1 MKNWIKNYWALFIP
15 ILVLVATLVYML
27 INKKSEVKED
37 QILGMVE
44 AEFVDVS
51 SSMPGRLQEIL
62 VKTGQQVQLNDV
74 VAVLKTNE
82 IETLKSQSTEAVNI
96 AKNQLDL
103 LNRGVAPEVIQSAMN
118 VLKIAQDQVELM
130 TKTNQRFQDL
140 YKEGVVSGQERDLV
154 YFRYKAAQKEL
165 ETAKLNVDLLLKG
178 SNDQMINT
186 AKSVVNQAQSAE
198 KLLNEVKENAHLKSP
213 ETGTVSTIV
222 SKVGEMVNAGYPIM
236 TIQKNNSFSIHFN
249 IRQDMMN
256 KVQEGQLVK
265 VKIPGVT
272 PEIIDA
278 KVSELA
284 TALGYSDWVPE
295 NQSGQFQLKT
305 FKVTVVPM
313 NMNQIKGLRA
323 GMTAQLLLN

>member
-305 FKVTVVPM
+305 FKVTVVPI